1 MVENF
6 IVETTSGKVR
16 GYGRRGVIKFK
27 GIPYAEP
34 PIGDIRFKPSVSVKP
49 WKDILDATNF
59 SPIAPQ
65 PPPEIEARYTRNMP
79 QNEADCLTL
88 NIWTQKLDINKRP
101 VMFWIHGGG
110 FTIGSG
116 SGSDGSRLVLRG
128 DVVVVSINYRLGPLG
143 FLYMPDIPDSTAN
156 VGMLDII
163 DALRWTKEN
172 IENFGGDPNNVTIFG
187 CSAGGFA
194 VTTLLAMPA
203 AKGLFHR
210 AIAQSGAAHKHS
222 YNPATGLENYEDLI
236 QKLGIKRG
244 DVDALRDIPFEKIIQ
259 NMKRGKRRAKGVVT
273 WGPVVDKDT
282 LPEHPINAI
291 RKGSAKDIELI
302 TGSNLDEFKL
312 WTSMSTKSLE
322 MSEEKLLVKV
332 NRIAQFMDEGEDKSK
347 QMITAYGQLRKIPRD
362 IFDAIRT
369 DYEFRIPAIRL
380 AEAQS
385 QHQKNTYMHL
395 FSWKSPYK
403 GGNFGAV
410 HGLEVCFVF
419 NTLWDGD
426 DFPLIARKTDETQE
440 LSEKIMDTWISFSKS
455 GNPNNPNIPEI
466 IPYNLEK
473 RATIIFDKVISIEE
487 DPYSNERMA
496 WNHLL

>member
-1 MVENF
+1 MVKNL
-6 IVETTSGKVR
+6 IVETTSGKIC
-16 GYGRRGVIKFK
+16 GYERRGVIKFK
-27 GIPYAEP
+27 GIPYSEP
-34 PIGDIRFKPSVSVKP
+34 PIDNLRFNPPVSIKP
-49 WKDILDATNF
+49 WKHVLDATNF

-65 PPPEIEARYTRNMP
+65 PPPEIEARYARKMP

-88 NIWTQKLDINKRP
+88 NIWTQKLDDNKRP

-128 DVVVVSINYRLGPLG
+128 DIVVVSINYRLGPLG
-143 FLYMPDIPDSTAN
+143 FLYMPDVPDATAN

-163 DALRWTKEN
+163 AALRWTKEN
-172 IENFGGDPNNVTIFG
+172 IEKFGGDPDNVTIFG

-194 VTTLLAMPA
+194 VTTLLAMPSA
-203 AKGLFHR
+203 RGLFHR
-210 AIAQSGAAHKHS
+210 AIAQSGAAHKNS
-222 YNPATGLENYEDLI
+222 YSSATGLENYEYLI
-236 QKLGIKRG
+236 QKLGIKKG
-244 DVDALRDIPFEKIIQ
+244 DIDALRKIPFEKIIQ

-291 RKGSAKDIELI
+291 RNGSAKDIELI

-312 WTSMSTKSLE
+312 WTAISTKPLE

-332 NRIAQFMDEGEDKSK
+332 NRIAKFMDQTEDKSK
-347 QMITAYGQLRKIPRD
+347 QMIAAYKQLRKSPRD
-362 IFDAIRT
+362 IFDAMRT

-385 QHQKNTYMHL
+385 QHQKNTYMYL
-395 FSWKSPYK
+395 FSWKSPFK
-403 GGNFGAV
+403 EGKFGAM

-419 NTLWDGD
+419 NTLWDR
-426 DFPLIARKTDETQE
+426 DFAMIARKTEETQE
-440 LSEKIMDTWISFSKS
+440 LSEKIMDTWISFSRS
-455 GNPNNPNIPEI
+455 GDPNNPNIPEI
-466 IPYNLEK
+466 HPYNLEK
-473 RATIIFDKVISIEE
+473 RETLIFDKVISVEE
-487 DPYSNERMA
+487 DPYSNERIA
-496 WNHLL
+496 WNGLL